1 MEWRQ
6 DSDFGERD
14 TGVKLAMFY
23 VLFAKGTKPGRISIK
38 EVHSGRT
45 KHVELVTNTL
55 VMFNARAFSYE
66 IEQPNVSMIICTM
79 VGGPA
84 QPPLHTG
91 ASFK

>member
-14 TGVKLAMFY
+14 TGVKLVMFY
-23 VLFAKGTKPGRISIK
+23 VLCAKGTKPGQISIK
-38 EVHSGRT
+38 ELHSGRT
-45 KHVELVTNTL
+45 KQVDLLANTL

-66 IEQPNVSMIICTM
+66 IDQPNVSMVLCTM

-84 QPPLHTG
+84 QPPSHSG